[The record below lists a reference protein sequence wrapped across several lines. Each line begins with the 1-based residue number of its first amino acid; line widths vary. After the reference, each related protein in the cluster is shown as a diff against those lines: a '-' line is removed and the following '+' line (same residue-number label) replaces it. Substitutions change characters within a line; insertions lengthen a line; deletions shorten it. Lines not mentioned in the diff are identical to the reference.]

1 MFCGQDDFTTL
12 NSDDAFVKL
21 LQESG
26 LTVMLTVSL
35 KVIYGCIPLR
45 SSE

>member
-1 MFCGQDDFTTL
+1 MLCGQDDFTNL

-26 LTVMLTVSL
+26 LTVMLAVSP
-35 KVIYGCIPLR
+35 KII
-45 SSE
+45 

>member
-1 MFCGQDDFTTL
+1 MLCGQDDFTTL

-26 LTVMLTVSL
+26 LPVLLTASP
-35 KVIYGCIPLR
+35 KVIYECIPLR
-45 SSE
+45 SYE